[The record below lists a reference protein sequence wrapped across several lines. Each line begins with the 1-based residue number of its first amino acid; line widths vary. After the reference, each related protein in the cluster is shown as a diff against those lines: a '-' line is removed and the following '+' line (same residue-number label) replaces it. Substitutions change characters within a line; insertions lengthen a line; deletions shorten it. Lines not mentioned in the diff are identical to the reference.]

1 MVPQSRHTGG
11 GVRAARPRL
20 DEDWLY
26 RTGQNLPVGCLSGKH
41 SALDK
46 FQGKH
51 AKSTTAKSTPGG
63 TTWPVV
69 GGIGRVWVLPFRHSP
84 VAVGC
89 QCFLLRQEHFV
100 RNMGCHVFFYRL
112 DAGVQ
117 GRAENMRYTVHRIQC
132 LCDHALPFK
141 APCRLPPRIL
151 FGQWVVNWNGDS
163 DGDPFGWQARKPEG
177 VRTARTG
184 SRPEPWPE
192 AEENRPGC
200 NRRWKSVET
209 LMGDSPWRDDPLDK
223 FS

>member
-11 GVRAARPRL
+11 RVRAARPRL

-51 AKSTTAKSTPGG
+51 TKSTTAKSNPGG

-100 RNMGCHVFFYRL
+100 RNIRCHVFSI
-112 DAGVQ
+112 VWTQ
-117 GRAENMRYTVHRIQC
+117 GFKVVLRIC
-132 LCDHALPFK
+132 G
-141 APCRLPPRIL
+141 IL
-151 FGQWVVNWNGDS
+151 FI
-163 DGDPFGWQARKPEG
+163 
-177 VRTARTG
+177 G
-184 SRPEPWPE
+184 S
-192 AEENRPGC
+192 N
-200 NRRWKSVET
+200 VY
-209 LMGDSPWRDDPLDK
+209 
-223 FS
+223 

>member
-11 GVRAARPRL
+11 RVRAARPRL

-41 SALDK
+41 SGLDK

-51 AKSTTAKSTPGG
+51 AKSTTAKSNPGG

-117 GRAENMRYTVHRIQC
+117 G
-132 LCDHALPFK
+132 
-141 APCRLPPRIL
+141 
-151 FGQWVVNWNGDS
+151 VVWRN
-163 DGDPFGWQARKPEG
+163 QASLIMSAVSSMLRQHFPMH
-177 VRTARTG
+177 
-184 SRPEPWPE
+184 S
-192 AEENRPGC
+192 N
-200 NRRWKSVET
+200 KSAIS
-209 LMGDSPWRDDPLDK
+209 L
-223 FS
+223 